1 MADPEIMKLY
11 ASLVEDPAIR
21 DVMLE
26 RILNE
31 FQLARDGIS
40 ALLGSS
46 PADRRPRLLRTLER
60 RAQGLAWLH
69 RERVR
74 LLRAWRAKPDE
85 GALRP
90 LLLAVNAIAMGRRR
104 RGNSPPGRAAL
115 VVRLPAWALGA
126 GV

>member
-1 MADPEIMKLY
+1 MNGWPFVSYLLENVEASLLMADPEIMKLC

-40 ALLGSS
+40 ARLGSS

-69 RERVR
+69 REQVR
-74 LLRAWRAKPDE
+74 LLRAWRAKPEE

-90 LLLAVNAIAMGRRR
+90 SSSR
-104 RGNSPPGRAAL
+104 
-115 VVRLPAWALGA
+115 
-126 GV
+126 

>member
-90 LLLAVNAIAMGRRR
+90 LLLAVNAIAMGQKTT
-104 RGNSPPGRAAL
+104 G
-115 VVRLPAWALGA
+115 
-126 GV
+126 